1 MSLNTITDQFMV
13 VTPEHPRLLVKL
25 ESHTNGTFG
34 FNSQKFPWGVK
45 VPNEEGF
52 SSKEEAEAAMQ
63 RFIVQTRQR
72 EPYLII
78 IVQ

>member
-13 VTPEHPRLLVKL
+13 ITPEHPRLLVKL

-34 FNSQKFPWGVK
+34 FSSQKFPWGPK

-63 RFIVQTRQR
+63 RFIEQTRQR
-72 EPYLII
+72 EMSLMIE
-78 IVQ
+78 V